1 MNNKLKLRSF
11 LYGWGVL
18 ASEWSREIKLS
29 SRSII
34 YFEYGHGLGFVHA
47 FADFAEGKREREN
60 ERNVEDAPAK
70 RSSPMFANFPL
81 PVQKS
86 RQHTQLKHKLI
97 LQIRQPSWQQ
107 WQQTSFILCSR
118 HAWKLHYSYI
128 DWDLPTSHRS
138 PFIHK
143 CL

>member
-60 ERNVEDAPAK
+60 ERNVEDVRQFSLARPEVSTTHTAK
-70 RSSPMFANFPL
+70 AQTNSS
-81 PVQKS
+81 
-86 RQHTQLKHKLI
+86 
-97 LQIRQPSWQQ
+97 
-107 WQQTSFILCSR
+107 
-118 HAWKLHYSYI
+118 
-128 DWDLPTSHRS
+128 D
-138 PFIHK
+138 
-143 CL
+143 